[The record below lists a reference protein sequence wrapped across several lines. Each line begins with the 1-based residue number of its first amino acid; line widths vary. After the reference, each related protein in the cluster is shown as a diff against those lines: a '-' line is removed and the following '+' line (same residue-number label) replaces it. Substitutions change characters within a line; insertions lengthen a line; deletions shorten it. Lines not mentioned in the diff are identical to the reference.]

1 MGRFS
6 AFSIVKHCIR
16 HFIHDAT
23 LGCKQPQPSR
33 WLKPDLQQLEIM
45 ETATI
50 PAELEACWK
59 QLDCGFPRVEPVF
72 AECMRGAL
80 ATLSSQGVDAYIE
93 NARFLGK
100 MGRGAEPILI
110 FLEKWP
116 GVVKALGEEALP
128 DIMECIRQMWKS
140 PNGNSI
146 TPFLQALPA
155 TARRL
160 QSPQQLRDYLDIVLN
175 FMERTTGS
183 IHGIQQTFP
192 SPGLPSFFKQIPLLL
207 GQLSLAG
214 LKNWV
219 EYGVRY
225 YRDHPDRQID
235 YFSLQSADSRAVLQR
250 ERHGTL
256 LVDNERKLDMYLRGL
271 WRDEQPLIPYS
282 TAFDI
287 LRQPV
292 PYYDKLGIRLPD
304 VYDDFIATL
313 THRQPIPTSTLPLK
327 GREQS
332 PLPPQGEGWDEG
344 GEPVPNDTTI
354 IISGIDRYRAV
365 LAHIAGHRRWT
376 TAIFADNFSPF
387 QRMAAEFFED
397 SRVEYLAIREYP
409 GLRRIF
415 TALHP
420 IPAEDACDP
429 EQESGLRH
437 RLAMLSRAILDP
449 QHPYQNTHVVEFAQ
463 RFRELMQHGNSSTPE
478 MAELAVAFV
487 AKTRRQ
493 SDQLAKIHFKDTVVD
508 YRDDN
513 RQMWKF
519 IEEGDEE
526 EAFDAPRKIEP
537 GKEING
543 LPPRY
548 YHEWDYLNQS
558 YRPDWVSVYEALHP
572 PGNAAD
578 IDRLL
583 AKHAGL
589 AKRLKK
595 MLDLLKPQDKVR
607 IRYQEE
613 GSELDL
619 DVALR
624 SLIDYKSGA
633 TPDPRINMSHKTSG
647 RNIAVMLLLDLSE
660 SLNESVFA
668 GMGGKPPNSQKAA
681 GCDQTILEL
690 SREAVSLLAWAIEK
704 LGDPFAIAGFH
715 SNTRHDV
722 RYLHIKGYS
731 ESWDDRVKG
740 RLAAM
745 EAGYST
751 RMGAA
756 MRHAAH
762 YLDKQQ
768 ADKKLLLILTDG
780 EPSDIDSK
788 DARLLIEDARQ
799 AVTELDRQ
807 GIYAYCINLDSKAD
821 KYVADIF
828 GKQYTII
835 DRVAQLP
842 EKLPQLFISLTK

>member
-1 MGRFS
+1 
-6 AFSIVKHCIR
+6 
-16 HFIHDAT
+16 
-23 LGCKQPQPSR
+23 
-33 WLKPDLQQLEIM
+33 
-45 ETATI
+45 
-50 PAELEACWK
+50 
-59 QLDCGFPRVEPVF
+59 
-72 AECMRGAL
+72 MREAL
-80 ATLSSQGVDAYIE
+80 AALSVQGVDAYLE
-93 NARFLGK
+93 SARFLGK

-110 FLEKWP
+110 FLEGWP
-116 GVVKALGEEALP
+116 VVARTLGEDALP
-128 DIMECIRQMWKS
+128 AVMECIRRMWKS

-146 TPFLQALPA
+146 VPFLQSLPVA
-155 TARRL
+155 ARRL
-160 QSPQQLRDYLDIVLN
+160 QSPQQLRDFLDIVLD

-183 IHGIQQTFP
+183 IHGIHQTFP
-192 SPGLPSFFKQIPLLL
+192 SPGLPEFFKQLPHLL

-214 LKNWV
+214 LKSWV
-219 EYGVRY
+219 EYGIRY
-225 YRDHPDRQID
+225 YKDHPDRQID

-256 LVDNERKLDMYLRGL
+256 LVDNERKLDLYLRGL

-287 LRQPV
+287 LRQPL

-304 VYDDFIATL
+304 VYDDEHEIA
-313 THRQPIPTSTLPLK
+313 
-327 GREQS
+327 
-332 PLPPQGEGWDEG
+332 
-344 GEPVPNDTTI
+344 
-354 IISGIDRYRAV
+354 GINRYRAV
-365 LAHIAGHRRWT
+365 LAHVAAHRRWT
-376 TAIFADNFSPF
+376 TAIFADNFSPL
-387 QRMAAEFFED
+387 QRMAVEFLED
-397 SRVEYLAIREYP
+397 SRVEYLAMREYP

-415 TALHP
+415 AALHP
-420 IPAEDACDP
+420 APVEDACDP
-429 EQESGLRH
+429 EQESGVRH
-437 RLAMLSRAILDP
+437 RLTMLSRAIIDL
-449 QHPYQNTHVVEFAQ
+449 QHPYKNLHVIEFAQ
-463 RFRELMQHGNSSTPE
+463 RFSDLMLGSDSSTLE

-487 AKTRRQ
+487 AKSRRQ
-493 SDQLAKIHFKDTVVD
+493 GDQLAKIHFTDTVVS

-526 EAFDAPRKIEP
+526 EAFDEPRKIEP
-537 GKEING
+537 GEEIKG
-543 LPPRY
+543 LPPRH

-558 YRPDWVSVYEALHP
+558 YRPDWVIVYEALHP

-633 TPDPRINMSHKTSG
+633 APDPRINMSHRTSG

-660 SLNESVFA
+660 SLNE
-668 GMGGKPPNSQKAA
+668 KAS
-681 GCDQTILEL
+681 GSDQTILEL
-690 SREAVSLLAWAIEK
+690 SQEAVSLLAWAIEK

-731 ESWDDRVKG
+731 ERWDDSVKG

-762 YLDKQQ
+762 YLEQQQ
-768 ADKKLLLILTDG
+768 ADKKLMLILTDG

-788 DARLLIEDARQ
+788 DGRLLIEDARQ
-799 AVTELDRQ
+799 AVTELERQ
-807 GIYAYCINLDSKAD
+807 GIYAYCINLDRKAD
-821 KYVADIF
+821 EYVADIF